1 MRPVYLRKEAN
12 NIVRKVMMDM
22 AYLASHHKIRLTK
35 RLYEDGL
42 YFYFKNKDGIDKY
55 YLSRDR
61 IKKEDEFHYFFDFPF
76 KEEQV
81 EGVITE
87 D

>member
-1 MRPVYLRKEAN
+1 MKPVYLQKEAN
-12 NIVRKVMMDM
+12 NIVRQVMMDM
-22 AYLASHHKIRLTK
+22 AYLASHKKIRLPK

-55 YLSRDR
+55 YLGRDR

-76 KEEQV
+76 KDEQV
-81 EGVITE
+81 EGVST
-87 D
+87 